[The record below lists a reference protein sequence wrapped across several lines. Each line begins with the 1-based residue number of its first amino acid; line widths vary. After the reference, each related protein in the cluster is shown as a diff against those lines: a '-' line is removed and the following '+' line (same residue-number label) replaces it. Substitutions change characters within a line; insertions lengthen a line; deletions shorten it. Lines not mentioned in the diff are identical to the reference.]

1 MKKTTKFIFEYLL
14 IILGSMLY
22 GFGTVLFVFPHS
34 LILGGTSGVS
44 VILTSILK
52 QTPGDILAVI
62 NILLLVAALIVL
74 GKGMALKTLV
84 GSLVTTFFI
93 TAFEKAFVFD
103 APIIKSG
110 LLSALIGGGIIS
122 VASAVIFYFD
132 SSSGGTDIIAL
143 IIKKYSDIK
152 IGKALL
158 ISDVLIVIVGG
169 IVSGWAIAFGSVVGF
184 LVKTLGIDFA
194 IKYIRK
200 ILKQDEK

>member
-1 MKKTTKFIFEYLL
+1 MKKSTKFIFEYLL
-14 IILGSMLY
+14 IMLGSMLY

-84 GSLVTTFFI
+84 GSLVTTLFI

-110 LLSALIGGGIIS
+110 LLSALIGGGIIA
-122 VASAVIFYFD
+122 VASAVMFYVD

>member
-1 MKKTTKFIFEYLL
+1 MKKTTKFILEYLL
-14 IILGSMLY
+14 IMLGSLLY

-52 QTPGDILAVI
+52 QTPGVILAVI

-84 GSLVTTFFI
+84 GSVATTIFI

-103 APIIKSG
+103 APIIKRG
-110 LLSALIGGGIIS
+110 LLSALIGGGIIA
-122 VASAVIFYFD
+122 VASAVMFYVD

-169 IVSGWAIAFGSVVGF
+169 IVSGWVIAFGSVVGF